1 VPRLMGRLRVAV
13 VTSLKDLAKKLQLS
27 ITQVSRA
34 LDDKPDVSAATKVK
48 VRAAA
53 KEMNYQP
60 NAAARSLRK
69 RKADTIA
76 VVLPAGANHI
86 GLSALL
92 SMLFDTATALAEH
105 GFDLVMLPGRPDGDE
120 LDALKRIVEGRRADA
135 LILVRTLRDDPRVA
149 YLTDCG
155 VPFVTSGRT
164 NGHILHAYVDGD
176 GAAGFAAA
184 TSFLAELGHK
194 RIAHIGAQEHF
205 NFAGL
210 RHQGWL
216 DGMRTHGLSTKG
228 LDTAVAPNEA
238 GGEAGAT
245 TLLASKVKPTALLC
259 ATDAMAIGAIRAV
272 KAAGLKVGRDISVIG
287 HDGVAAGLLTTPP
300 LSTMEIDAADY
311 GARIADKLIRRL
323 GGADVRDLT
332 EVLPIRQIP
341 RASHGP
347 PAK

>member
-1 VPRLMGRLRVAV
+1 M
-13 VTSLKDLAKKLQLS
+13 TSLKDLAKKLDLS

-34 LDDKPDVSAATKVK
+34 LDDKADVSAATKVR

-53 KEMNYQP
+53 KAMNYQP

-76 VVLPAGANHI
+76 VVLPPGANHI

-92 SMLFDTATALAEH
+92 SMLFDVAAALADH

-120 LDALKRIVEGRRADA
+120 FDALKRIVEGRRADA
-135 LILVRTLRDDPRVA
+135 VVVVRTFRNDARVA
-149 YLTDCG
+149 FLTERG

-164 NGHILHAYVDGD
+164 DGRIPHAYVDGD
-176 GAAGFAAA
+176 GEAGFAEA
-184 TSFLAELGHK
+184 TTLLAKLGHK
-194 RIAHIGAQEHF
+194 RIAHIAAQQHF

-210 RHQGWL
+210 RRQGWL
-216 DGMRTHGLSTKG
+216 DAMHRHDLPTAG
-228 LDTAVAPNEA
+228 LDIEAQPNERA
-238 GGEAGAT
+238 GELVAAE
-245 TLLASKVKPTALLC
+245 LLQRTPRPTALLC
-259 ATDAMAIGAIRAV
+259 ATDAIAIGAIAAV
-272 KAAGLKVGRDISVIG
+272 KAAGLQPGRDISIIG
-287 HDGVAAGLLTTPP
+287 HDGVAAGLLTTPL
-300 LSTMEIDAADY
+300 LSTMEIAASDY

-347 PAK
+347 PR